1 MRRRTCSSVWSKG
14 VKSMEKLIIL
24 YEDNHLIVV
33 VKPQNTPS
41 MDDISG
47 DESMYSLVKD
57 YIKEKYQK
65 TGNVFLGI
73 VHRLDRPTGGIM
85 IFAKTSKCAER
96 LSKQI
101 RDNEVHKTYYCV
113 TTRSPKQREETLTH
127 YLKKDEKNNI
137 VQIVPPLE
145 KGAKKAVLHYKV
157 LQTEGELALLE
168 VKLITGR
175 SHQIRV
181 QLASIGCAIYGDNK
195 YGLNKSTSTKN
206 LALWAGRIEF
216 THPVTKQ
223 NMTFA
228 IAPSGNPFDKFYL
241 DKYFLR

>member
-14 VKSMEKLIIL
+14 VKSMEKLTIL

-145 KGAKKAVLHYKV
+145 KGAKKQSYITKCFKRKGSLHC
-157 LQTEGELALLE
+157 L
-168 VKLITGR
+168 
-175 SHQIRV
+175 
-181 QLASIGCAIYGDNK
+181 
-195 YGLNKSTSTKN
+195 KSN
-206 LALWAGRIEF
+206 
-216 THPVTKQ
+216 
-223 NMTFA
+223 
-228 IAPSGNPFDKFYL
+228 
-241 DKYFLR
+241 